1 MTIMVD
7 DDVKWVEFHA
17 PPGWVPPT
25 IAKSLEERFDGEV
38 YFYDLDGRPIA
49 LFAQMDLAED
59 WSVHPLHEVHPF
71 VPLKYGKE
79 ITEEEFRTM
88 VKAIHGLT

>member
-1 MTIMVD
+1 MERCAMTIMVD

-17 PPGWVPPT
+17 PPG
-25 IAKSLEERFDGEV
+25 
-38 YFYDLDGRPIA
+38 
-49 LFAQMDLAED
+49 
-59 WSVHPLHEVHPF
+59 F

-88 VKAIHGLT
+88 VKGIHGLS